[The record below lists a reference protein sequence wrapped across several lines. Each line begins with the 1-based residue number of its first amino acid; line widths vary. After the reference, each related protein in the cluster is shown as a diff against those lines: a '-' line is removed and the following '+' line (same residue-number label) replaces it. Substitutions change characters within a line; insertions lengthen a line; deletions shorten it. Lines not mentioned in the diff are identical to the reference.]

1 MGEGPAR
8 KPERGSHIV
17 GHYRRERPVQT
28 EPGKRLMNWCTT
40 GEAKSPSMFNLRQRH
55 NADCSQNSASSK
67 VRCGRNGNALLAC
80 L

>member
-28 EPGKRLMNWCTT
+28 EPGKRLMIW
-40 GEAKSPSMFNLRQRH
+40 
-55 NADCSQNSASSK
+55 
-67 VRCGRNGNALLAC
+67 
-80 L
+80 